1 MPGPG
6 SGVPEHE
13 FRRRDGARQESSSED
28 PAPRDP
34 DGARVF
40 AVVYR
45 CIKDHTAIPD
55 PEARELARTVA
66 DVHATSIR
74 RRGR

>member
-13 FRRRDGARQESSSED
+13 FQRREVARQEPSTVD

-45 CIKDHTAIPD
+45 CIKAQTVIPD
-55 PEARELARTVA
+55 PQAQEFARAVA
-66 DVHATSIR
+66 DVHATTLG